1 MGKNVYYDSDLI
13 QLVISQ
19 AKTLRITDDDDL
31 LYFIKNR
38 TGYDLTKE
46 GLNYHKV
53 KYNKEGKQNYTT
65 FLEKFA
71 QNQVLD
77 TAETHLEILKDIR
90 SDFYYIYSK
99 KAKAFKDKLAQ
110 GIEPDPTELTE
121 LIDVVN
127 CVEGTAD
134 HIDKRELALL
144 YIVPVKITMDKVSNQ
159 PKLDKADPDT
169 RTAIHVA
176 ELDAETTE
184 ELESKLVNYTEVHGE
199 DNLTA

>member
-13 QLVISQ
+13 QLAISQ
-19 AKTLRITDDDDL
+19 AKTLRITDEDDL
-31 LYFIKNR
+31 LYFIRTR
-38 TGYDLTKE
+38 TGYDLTKD
-46 GLNYHKV
+46 GLHYHKN
-53 KYNKEGKQNYTT
+53 KFNKEANPNYTT

-77 TAETHLEILKDIR
+77 TAETHLEILRDIR
-90 SDFYYIYSK
+90 NDFYFIYSK
-99 KAKAFKDKLAQ
+99 KAKALKEKLTE
-110 GIEPDPTELTE
+110 GVEPDPTELTE
-121 LIDVVN
+121 LIDVKTS
-127 CVEGTAD
+127 VESTLD

-144 YIVPVKITMDKVSNQ
+144 YIVPVKITMDKVSNK

-184 ELESKLVNYTEVHGE
+184 DLEKNLVNYTEVHGE